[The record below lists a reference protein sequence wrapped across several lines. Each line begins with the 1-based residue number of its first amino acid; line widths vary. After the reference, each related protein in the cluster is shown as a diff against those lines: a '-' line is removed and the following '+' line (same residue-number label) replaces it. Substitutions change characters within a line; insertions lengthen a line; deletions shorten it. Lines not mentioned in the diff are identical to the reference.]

1 MGARIRRSGK
11 AGVVSMLVAL
21 GLIASAW
28 LAYASS
34 APNGTASYPPP
45 TTVPTTTATTVPTTT
60 TTPTTVKTT
69 TTTVKQNEHPR
80 VKGKGFCGDK
90 KSNTHFQF
98 DVRITQHGDLKGN
111 LHQQVG
117 DQHQFQGNQL
127 TSLTVTGN
135 TATFSINGHLH
146 GPHLTKAEKNAT
158 YTADVRAVD
167 NNPDTIEIS
176 IHNGSVIYSNACPV
190 QGGFIVISNSH

>member
-1 MGARIRRSGK
+1 
-11 AGVVSMLVAL
+11 MLVAL

-45 TTVPTTTATTVPTTT
+45 STTTSTSTAT
-60 TTPTTVKTT
+60 TTPTTAPRTT
-69 TTTVKQNEHPR
+69 TTTIKATEHPR
-80 VKGKGFCGDK
+80 VKGRGHCGDRG
-90 KSNTHFQF
+90 SNTDFGF
-98 DVRITQHGDLKGN
+98 DVRITQHGDLKGA

-117 DQHQFQGNQL
+117 SQQQFQGEQV
-127 TSLTVTGN
+127 TSLTVNGN
-135 TATFSINGHLH
+135 TAKFSVNGHLH
-146 GPHLTKAEKNAT
+146 GPHLTKAQKAVT
-158 YTADVRAVD
+158 YTADVTAVD

-190 QGGFIVISNSH
+190 QGFIVISTSK